1 MYNVILIP
9 RSIEKNC
16 VFPRFEFQQNSKQL
30 FHGYIYKTRELLF
43 SSSPTL

>member
-43 SSSPTL
+43 SGSTL